1 MQTVPRTDRSIIGH
15 WWWTVDRWTLACLLL
30 MLAFGGLLSFAASPA
45 VAERIGLTSF
55 GLAQRHLI
63 FLPIATIAMA
73 VVSVLSVQLVR
84 RIAILGFLAS
94 LFFSVLVLLAGTEMN
109 GATRWIGIMGF
120 SLQPSEF
127 MKPCFAIVAA
137 WLFTLQRDTST
148 VPGNLISFILFGI
161 VVTLLILQPD
171 LGQTLLVAAI
181 WGMQLVLAGLS
192 IYWGVG
198 LIIAGSLGLLLA
210 YALLP
215 HVQTRIDIFLD
226 PAGNDAY
233 QVTQSILS
241 FSKGGLFGRG
251 PGEGSIKSALPDAHA
266 DFVFAVIGEEFGAIA
281 CFIIVF
287 LVMIVVL
294 RGFLRM
300 MKEEDFFITLA
311 ASGILL
317 QFGLQ
322 AIINMSSSLNLI
334 PTKGMTLPF
343 ISYGGSSLLAMAF
356 GMGAVLAFT
365 RKRPS
370 PKFRH
375 FAP

>member
-1 MQTVPRTDRSIIGH
+1 MQTVPRTDRSIVGH

-45 VAERIGLTSF
+45 IAERIGLTSF

-63 FLPIATIAMA
+63 FLPLATIAMA
-73 VVSVLSVQLVR
+73 IVSVLSVRLVR

-94 LFFSVLVLLAGTEMN
+94 LLFSVLVLVAGTEMN
-109 GATRWIGIMGF
+109 GATRWIGVLGF

-137 WLFTLQRDTST
+137 WLFTLQKETPS
-148 VPGNLISFILFGI
+148 VPGNLISFLLFGL

-171 LGQTLLVAAI
+171 LGQTLLIAAV

-192 IYWGVG
+192 IYWVAGLVMAGAVG
-198 LIIAGSLGLLLA
+198 MVFA
-210 YALLP
+210 YTLLP
-215 HVQTRIDIFLD
+215 HVKTRIDIFLD

-322 AIINMSSSLNLI
+322 AVINMSSSLNLI

-365 RKRPS
+365 RRRPS
-370 PKFRH
+370 PRFSH
-375 FAP
+375 FVP

>member
-45 VAERIGLTSF
+45 IAERIGLTSF

-192 IYWGVG
+192 IYWVVG

>member
-45 VAERIGLTSF
+45 IAEHIGLTSF

-192 IYWGVG
+192 IYWVVG

>member
-1 MQTVPRTDRSIIGH
+1 
-15 WWWTVDRWTLACLLL
+15 
-30 MLAFGGLLSFAASPA
+30 
-45 VAERIGLTSF
+45 
-55 GLAQRHLI
+55 
-63 FLPIATIAMA
+63 
-73 VVSVLSVQLVR
+73 
-84 RIAILGFLAS
+84 
-94 LFFSVLVLLAGTEMN
+94 
-109 GATRWIGIMGF
+109 MGF

-192 IYWGVG
+192 IYWVVG